1 MPDLFSSRSFRGG
14 NDSMASASRLISS
27 VSRGSLACHSPTPAA
42 REPRRP
48 TRRMRLVAAV
58 GALAAVLAALVLSPL
73 PVARA
78 QGSFTPAT
86 LKQGGSMT
94 VLEVQGGDG
103 SWPTGLDPATSLTPA
118 SNMDEENSIYGS
130 LFELVGKNGQNVP
143 DLATGY
149 KILNGGKTVDIFL
162 RHGVKFSDGSPFN
175 SSAVVFNWKRDF
187 TMKAND
193 NPSWPVADTNPFT
206 TAGPYTAVIH
216 LKVPY
221 TPIISTFHIHDVNWI
236 VSPTSLQKMGEA
248 AFKLAPVGA
257 GPFTVVKDTPP
268 MQLELKRNPNYWQ
281 KGLPY
286 LDSLTFKAVS
296 SDQSA
301 LDAMQAGQAQAYIDL
316 THHELVKTFQ
326 SAGFKVTPEE
336 SADPLDVQ
344 FNTTK
349 APFNNKLAREAIY
362 YATDVATLN
371 NKIYG
376 GSTPLV
382 QGFTGPGGLFY
393 HQKVPGY
400 RTYNLAK
407 AKAIVKQMGGLS
419 FSFLGS
425 ATGVGLAEAEALQA
439 MWKQAGMKVTLALS
453 PDLTSR
459 IESFRH
465 NAWQISSG
473 GDGSWDPAGGV
484 GIWFFF
490 LSDSLY
496 TGVHDPKLD
505 ALINKATQVP
515 EEQRDGVYQTIA
527 KYMSDQAYAVQ
538 MFPAPLHNVAA
549 KNVYAPCLT
558 TTCPTVETVPE
569 VWWQN
574 AGYTK

>member
-1 MPDLFSSRSFRGG
+1 MNSVKRD
-14 NDSMASASRLISS
+14 RLAH
-27 VSRGSLACHSPTPAA
+27 RPAA
-42 REPRRP
+42 S
-48 TRRMRLVAAV
+48 TRRRRGRLVATLL
-58 GALAAVLAALVLSPL
+58 ALPAVLASLILSGPI
-73 PVARA
+73 AQA
-78 QGSFTPAT
+78 QGTFKPQAV
-86 LKQGGSMT
+86 KHGGSMT
-94 VLEVQGGDG
+94 ILEVQASNG
-103 SWPTGLDPATSLTPA
+103 SWLTGLDPATSLTPA
-118 SNMDEENSIYGS
+118 SNMDEMNSIYGS
-130 LFELVGKNGQNVP
+130 LFELAGKTGQNIP

-149 KILNGGKTVDIFL
+149 KVSKDGKTVQIFL

-187 TMKAND
+187 AMKAND
-193 NPSWPVADTNPFT
+193 NPSWPVTTTNPFT
-206 TAGPYTAVIH
+206 TSGPYTAVIH
-216 LKVPY
+216 LTVPY
-221 TPIISTFHIHDVNWI
+221 TPLISTIHIHDVNWI
-236 VSPTSLQKMGEA
+236 VSPTSLAKMGEA

-257 GPFTVVKDTPP
+257 GPFVVAKDTPP
-268 MQLELKRNPNYWQ
+268 TELQLKPNPNYWQ

-296 SDQSA
+296 TDQSA
-301 LDAMQAGQAQAYIDL
+301 LDTLEAGQAQGYIDL
-316 THHELVKTFQ
+316 TNHTLVPNFK
-326 SAGFKVTPEE
+326 SKFKVTSEE

-349 APFNNKLAREAIY
+349 PPFNNKLAREAVY
-362 YATDVATLN
+362 YATDAATLN
-371 NKIYG
+371 KKVYG

-382 QGFTGPGGLFY
+382 QGITGPGGLFY

-407 AKAIVKQMGGLS
+407 AKAIVKQLGGLS
-419 FSFLGS
+419 FSLLGG
-425 ATGVGLAEAEALQA
+425 ATGNGLNEAEALQA
-439 MWKQAGMKVTLALS
+439 MWKQAGMNVKLTLS

-465 NAWQISSG
+465 NNWQISPG

-484 GIWFFF
+484 GVWFFF
-490 LSDSLY
+490 LSNSLY

-515 EEQRDGVYQTIA
+515 TEQRDAVYQDVS
-527 KYMSDQAYAVQ
+527 KYISDQALAVQ
-538 MFPAPLHNVAA
+538 LFPAAVWNVAA

-558 TTCPTVETVPE
+558 TVCPTIETVPE
-569 VWWQN
+569 VLWQY